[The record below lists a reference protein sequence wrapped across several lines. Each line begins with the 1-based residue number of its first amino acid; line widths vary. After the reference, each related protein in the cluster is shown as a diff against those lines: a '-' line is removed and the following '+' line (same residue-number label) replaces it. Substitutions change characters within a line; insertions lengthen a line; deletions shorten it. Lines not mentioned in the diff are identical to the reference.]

1 MTVECEEEENEEPV
15 EQSAFDVD
23 MEDENEVKTV
33 DPAKFNVTRTF
44 SDDNEVVIN
53 KDMLRS
59 ARV

>member
-44 SDDNEVVIN
+44 SYDNEVVIN

>member
-33 DPAKFNVTRTF
+33 DPAKYNVTRTF
-44 SDDNEVVIN
+44 NDDNEVVIN

>member
-1 MTVECEEEENEEPV
+1 MTVECEEEANEEPV

-33 DPAKFNVTRTF
+33 DPAKYNVTRTF